1 MYIKVNNI
9 DLWYK
14 MEGSGKPFIL
24 LHANSAS
31 HKIFDVL
38 TEELSKNFTVYSI
51 DSRDHGQS
59 TRTNELSYDMMAED
73 VFSFINELKLE
84 KPIIYGFSDGGI
96 IGLLLASK
104 YPDLLSKLIISG
116 ANTNPQSIKK
126 TWLIVFKILYLIF
139 RQDKFR
145 IVLKEPNITKEDLL
159 KINIPVM
166 VLAGENKKELVNE
179 EDTRFIAENIP
190 NSILRILENE
200 SHESYVVHSPKLY
213 KIIKPFIES
222 VF

>member
-14 MEGSGKPFIL
+14 MKGSGKPFIL

-31 HKIFDVL
+31 HKVFDVL

-73 VFSFINELKLE
+73 IISFINELKLD

-96 IGLLLASK
+96 IGLLL
-104 YPDLLSKLIISG
+104 
-116 ANTNPQSIKK
+116 
-126 TWLIVFKILYLIF
+126 V
-139 RQDKFR
+139 
-145 IVLKEPNITKEDLL
+145 ITK
-159 KINIPVM
+159 
-166 VLAGENKKELVNE
+166 
-179 EDTRFIAENIP
+179 
-190 NSILRILENE
+190 
-200 SHESYVVHSPKLY
+200 
-213 KIIKPFIES
+213 
-222 VF
+222 